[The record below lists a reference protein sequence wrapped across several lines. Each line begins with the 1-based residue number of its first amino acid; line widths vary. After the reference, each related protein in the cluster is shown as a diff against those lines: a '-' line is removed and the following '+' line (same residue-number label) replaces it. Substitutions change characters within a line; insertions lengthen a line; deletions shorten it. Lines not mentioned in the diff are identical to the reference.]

1 MFELTLLET
10 FGIMLSTQLTK
21 CITNVLFFV
30 YVSLKELLKIQKVVF
45 FCLERKIG
53 ERIFPVLTFCVFV
66 LFLIRLNAERA

>member
-21 CITNVLFFV
+21 YIANVLFFV

-53 ERIFPVLTFCVFV
+53 ERISPVLTIFEFV
-66 LFLIRLNAERA
+66 LLFVYLLD